1 MEEYTLAFILSN
13 TDTVFDVVFLI
24 TMLLVIID
32 GILLT
37 KRIEM
42 LRHRLGSMC
51 NQTAFT
57 IDNLTLSDA
66 RLLALSESEDR
77 AGGVGTLSEKMLHR
91 ILKYCIDRNPAN
103 HEIEVL
109 GSIADVKNEQ
119 GIFEIQTR
127 SFDKLAPKL
136 ARFLPEHNVTVIY
149 PIEAEKTL
157 RYVDKADGSI
167 TEPKRS
173 PRHLRIYD
181 AAKELRHI
189 SSFIG
194 HANLTVKLVF
204 LRVEEYRLLDGR
216 GPTKTRGA
224 TKLERLPVEI
234 ISEIDLKSKADYIS
248 LLPDELPET
257 FSAAEHARLIKRRS
271 RDAYSALR
279 LLLDL
284 GLLTRE
290 RVGRAY
296 VYKRNNF

>member
-1 MEEYTLAFILSN
+1 M
-13 TDTVFDVVFLI
+13 
-24 TMLLVIID
+24 
-32 GILLT
+32 T
-37 KRIEM
+37 KKPLWCKIYYVKLYYGGVCPRI
-42 LRHRLGSMC
+42 GSDMC
-51 NQTAFT
+51 NQTSFT
-57 IDNLTLSDA
+57 IDNLDLSDA
-66 RLLALSESEDR
+66 RLLVLSESDDR

-91 ILKYCIDRNPAN
+91 ILKYCIDRNPAH
-103 HEIEVL
+103 HEVEVL
-109 GSIADVKNEQ
+109 GSIADVKNDR

-136 ARFLPEHNVTVIY
+136 ARFLPEYNVTVIY

-157 RYVDKADGSI
+157 RYVDKTDGSV

-173 PRHLRIYD
+173 PRHLCIYD

-189 SSFIG
+189 SAFIG
-194 HANLTVKLVF
+194 HTNLTVKLIF

-234 ISEIDLKSKADYIS
+234 ISEIDLKTKADYAA
-248 LLPDELPET
+248 LLPTELPET
-257 FSAAEHARLIKRRS
+257 FSAREHARLIKRRS
-271 RDAYSALR
+271 RDAYNVLR

-296 VYKRNNF
+296 IYKLNNL

>member
-1 MEEYTLAFILSN
+1 MTKK
-13 TDTVFDVVFLI
+13 TVWCKIYYVKLYYGGVCP
-24 TMLLVIID
+24 
-32 GILLT
+32 
-37 KRIEM
+37 RI
-42 LRHRLGSMC
+42 GSDMC
-51 NQTAFT
+51 NQTSFT
-57 IDNLTLSDA
+57 IDNLDLSDA
-66 RLLALSESEDR
+66 RLLVLSEPDDI

-109 GSIADVKNEQ
+109 GSIADVKNDN

-136 ARFLPEHNVTVIY
+136 ARFLPDNRVTVIY

-157 RYVDKADGSI
+157 RYVDKSDGSV

-181 AAKELRHI
+181 AARELRHV

-194 HANLTVKLVF
+194 HENLTVKLIF
-204 LRVEEYRLLDGR
+204 MRVEEFRLLDGS

-234 ISEIDLKSKADYIS
+234 LSEIDLRDKADYMA
-248 LLPDELPET
+248 LLPDSLPDS

-271 RDAYSALR
+271 RDAYNSLR

-284 GLLTRE
+284 GLLSRE
-290 RVGRAY
+290 QVGRAY

>member
-1 MEEYTLAFILSN
+1 
-13 TDTVFDVVFLI
+13 
-24 TMLLVIID
+24 
-32 GILLT
+32 
-37 KRIEM
+37 
-42 LRHRLGSMC
+42 MC
-51 NQTAFT
+51 NQYSLT
-57 IDNLTLSDA
+57 IDNLTLSNA
-66 RLLALSESEDR
+66 RLSVLSESEDR

-91 ILKYCIDRNPAN
+91 ILKYCIDQNPAN
-103 HEIEVL
+103 HEVEFL
-109 GSIADVKNEQ
+109 GSIADVKNDN

-136 ARFLPEHNVTVIY
+136 ARFLPDNRVTVIY

-157 RYVDKADGSI
+157 RYVDKSDGSV

-181 AAKELRHI
+181 AARELRHV

-194 HANLTVKLVF
+194 HENLTVKLIF
-204 LRVEEYRLLDGR
+204 MRVEEFRLLDGS

-234 ISEIDLKSKADYIS
+234 LSEIDLRDKADYLA
-248 LLPDELPET
+248 LLPDSLPDS

-271 RDAYSALR
+271 RDAYNSLR

-284 GLLTRE
+284 GLLSRE
-290 RVGRAY
+290 QVGRAY